1 MEIQPLID
9 DALKQELSEL
19 YSAAERHYHGMA
31 HIEALLA
38 LAQQYR
44 SALADPE
51 AVETAIWFHDVI
63 YDSRAKDNEA
73 QSAALARQK
82 LGRRIDARRLD
93 RIATMIEATATHQL
107 PKFTNADA
115 TRDAALFLDMDLSV
129 LGAPQNVF
137 TAYERAVRQEYS
149 WVPEPAWIAGR
160 SAVLKSFL
168 ARAHIFHTQEFRSR
182 FEPQARENMERS
194 LAALEARNQSGFSA

>member
-9 DALKQELSEL
+9 DALKQELSAL
-19 YSAAERHYHGMA
+19 YRATERHYHGMA

-51 AVETAIWFHDVI
+51 AVEAAIWFHDAI
-63 YDSRAKDNEA
+63 YDSRSKDNEA

-107 PKFTNADA
+107 PEFADA
-115 TRDAALFLDMDLSV
+115 GAARDAALFLDMDLSV
-129 LGAPQNVF
+129 LGAPPAIF
-137 TAYERAVRQEYS
+137 DAYERAVRQEYS
-149 WVPEPAWIAGR
+149 WVPDPAWIAGR

-194 LAALEARNQSGFSA
+194 LAALEAPNQSGFSA